1 MMVVVMM
8 MMMTTTTMMMLTTTT
23 MKLCR
28 LLRNAFFRNIEI
40 SCCSHFVQSQW
51 FVYSQITPRSPMKT
65 LQ

>member
-1 MMVVVMM
+1 MMIMIMIM
-8 MMMTTTTMMMLTTTT
+8 MMMTTTTTTTTT

-40 SCCSHFVQSQW
+40 SCYSHFVQSQW